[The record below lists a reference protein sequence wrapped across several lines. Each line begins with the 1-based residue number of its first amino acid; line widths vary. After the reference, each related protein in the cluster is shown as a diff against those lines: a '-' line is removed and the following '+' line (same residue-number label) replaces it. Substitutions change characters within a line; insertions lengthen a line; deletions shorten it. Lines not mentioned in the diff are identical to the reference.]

1 MLNFDDAFIR
11 LMENEGGF
19 VDRPLSEDP
28 GGQTKFGITKA
39 VARAWGYLGEMKD
52 LPLSTAK
59 EIAKANYWTPYRCD
73 QLPPAIAFHVF
84 DCVYHGG
91 SAVRWLQSCV
101 GVEPDNI
108 IGPKTVQA
116 VRSADPAALV
126 MQFNRKRLE
135 YLTKLQNWPSNSRGW
150 TMRIVRNMEI
160 F

>member
-19 VDRPLSEDP
+19 SDRDLKDDP

-39 VARAWGYLGEMKD
+39 VARAWGYLGEMKE

-59 EIAKANYWTPYRCD
+59 DIARANYWTPQRCD

-84 DCVYHGG
+84 DTAFHGG
-91 SAVRWLQSCV
+91 YPARWLQAAA
-101 GVEPDNI
+101 GVAQDGI
-108 IGPKTVQA
+108 IGPKTIEA
-116 VRSADPAALV
+116 VRAANPAALV
-126 MQFNRKRLE
+126 LKFNQRRLE
-135 YLTKLQNWPSNSRGW
+135 YFTKLQNWPSNSRGW
-150 TMRIVRNMEI
+150 AMRIVRNMEV